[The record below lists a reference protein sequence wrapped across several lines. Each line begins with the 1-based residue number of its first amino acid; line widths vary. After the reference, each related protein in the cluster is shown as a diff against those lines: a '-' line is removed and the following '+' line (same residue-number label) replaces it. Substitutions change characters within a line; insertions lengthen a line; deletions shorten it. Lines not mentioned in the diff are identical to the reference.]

1 MFDLTKKVAIVTGA
15 TGGIGGAIARALW
28 TQGASVAI
36 AGTRQSVLDAMAAE
50 LGDRCRGFVCDM
62 SNREAVEKL
71 LPAAEAA
78 LGPIDIL
85 VNNAGITRDNLFVR
99 MTDSD
104 WDDVIEVNLT
114 SAFRLTR
121 VALRSMLRRR
131 SGRVIS
137 ISSVVGVV
145 GNAGQANYAAAKAG
159 LLGMS
164 KSFAKEVA
172 RRGITVNCVA
182 PGYIETPMVGGF
194 DEARRASAVA
204 EVPVDRFGT
213 PEEVAAAVVFL
224 ASAEAS
230 YITGHTLHI
239 NGGMHIE

>member
-1 MFDLTKKVAIVTGA
+1 MFDLTKKVALVTGA

-28 TQGASVAI
+28 TQGAAVAI
-36 AGTRQSVLDAMAAE
+36 TGTRQNVLDELVTE
-50 LGDRCRGFVCDM
+50 LGDRCRGFACDM
-62 SNREAVEKL
+62 SKREDVDKL
-71 LPAAEAA
+71 LPAVEAA

-99 MTDSD
+99 MSDAD
-104 WDDVIEVNLT
+104 WDAVLEVTLT
-114 SAFRLTR
+114 ASFRLTR
-121 VALRSMLRRR
+121 GALKSMLRRR

-137 ISSVVGVV
+137 ISSVVGVA

-159 LLGMS
+159 ILGMS

-172 RRGITVNCVA
+172 RRGITVNCIA
-182 PGYIETPMVGGF
+182 PGYIETAMVSAL
-194 DEARRASAVA
+194 DDARRAAAVA

-213 PEEVAAAVVFL
+213 PEEVAAAVAFL
-224 ASAEAS
+224 ASNEAS

>member
-28 TQGASVAI
+28 SQGASVAI
-36 AGTRQSVLDAMAAE
+36 TGTRQSVLDAMAVE
-50 LGDRCRGFVCDM
+50 MGDRCRGFVCDM
-62 SNREAVEKL
+62 SSREAVDKL
-71 LPAAEAA
+71 LPAVETA

-99 MTDSD
+99 MTDAD
-104 WDDVIEVNLT
+104 WDDVLEVNLT

-137 ISSVVGVV
+137 ISSVVGVA

-182 PGYIETPMVGGF
+182 PGYIETAMVATF
-194 DEARRASAVA
+194 DEARRASAVD

-224 ASAEAS
+224 ASSEAS

>member
-28 TQGASVAI
+28 SQGASVAI
-36 AGTRQSVLDAMAAE
+36 TGTRQGVLDAMAAE
-50 LGDRCRGFVCDM
+50 MGDRCRGFVCDM
-62 SNREAVEKL
+62 SSREAVDKL
-71 LPAAEAA
+71 LPAVETA

-99 MTDSD
+99 MTDTD

-137 ISSVVGVV
+137 ISSVVGVA

-182 PGYIETPMVGGF
+182 PGYIETAMVATF
-194 DEARRASAVA
+194 DEARRASAVD

-224 ASAEAS
+224 ASSEAS

>member
-28 TQGASVAI
+28 TQGASVAVT
-36 AGTRQSVLDAMAAE
+36 GTRQSVLDAMAAE
-50 LGDRCRGFVCDM
+50 MGDRCRGFVCDM
-62 SNREAVEKL
+62 SSREAVEKL
-71 LPAAEAA
+71 LPAVETA

-85 VNNAGITRDNLFVR
+85 INNAGITRDNLFVR
-99 MTDSD
+99 MTDKD

-114 SAFRLTR
+114 AAFRLTR
-121 VALRSMLRRR
+121 LALRSMLRRR
-131 SGRVIS
+131 SGRVVS
-137 ISSVVGVV
+137 ISSVVGVA

-182 PGYIETPMVGGF
+182 PGYIETAMVSAF
-194 DEARRASAVA
+194 DETRRAAAVD

-224 ASAEAS
+224 ASNEAS

>member
-1 MFDLTKKVAIVTGA
+1 
-15 TGGIGGAIARALW
+15 
-28 TQGASVAI
+28 
-36 AGTRQSVLDAMAAE
+36 
-50 LGDRCRGFVCDM
+50 
-62 SNREAVEKL
+62 
-71 LPAAEAA
+71 
-78 LGPIDIL
+78 
-85 VNNAGITRDNLFVR
+85 
-99 MTDSD
+99 MTDTD

-114 SAFRLTR
+114 AAFRLTR
-121 VALRSMLRRR
+121 VALKSMLRRR

-137 ISSVVGVV
+137 ISSVVGVA
-145 GNAGQANYAAAKAG
+145 GNAGQANYAATKAG

-172 RRGITVNCVA
+172 RRGITVNCIA
-182 PGYIETPMVGGF
+182 PGYIETAMVAAL

-204 EVPVDRFGT
+204 EVPIDRFGT

-224 ASAEAS
+224 ASTEAS

>member
-1 MFDLTKKVAIVTGA
+1 MFDLTKKIAIVTGA

-36 AGTRQSVLDAMAAE
+36 TGTRQSVLDAMAAE

-62 SNREAVEKL
+62 SSREAVQKL
-71 LPAAEAA
+71 LPAVEAA

-99 MTDSD
+99 MTDAD

-121 VALRSMLRRR
+121 VALKSMLRRR

-137 ISSVVGVV
+137 ISSVVGVA

-182 PGYIETPMVGGF
+182 PGYIETPMVAVF